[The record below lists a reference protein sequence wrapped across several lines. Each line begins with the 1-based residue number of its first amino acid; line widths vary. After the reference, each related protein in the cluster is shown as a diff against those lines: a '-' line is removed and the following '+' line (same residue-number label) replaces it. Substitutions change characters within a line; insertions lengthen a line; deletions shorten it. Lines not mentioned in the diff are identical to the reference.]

1 MTGRQSLSSEG
12 ANTMPS
18 VLITGAGRGIGDAIA
33 LRLAGAGWAVTAGVR
48 NDSSGDRLAAQDGRI
63 TPVLLDIT
71 NETHIAAMADLFP
84 DRLDALVNNAGT
96 GVLGPVEAVSI
107 PDFRRQFEVNL
118 FGQVAVTQ
126 ALLPQIRAA
135 SGRIVFISS
144 TGGRAPVLMEGAY
157 CASKFAVEGLA
168 DVLRGELR
176 PWGIDVSVVEPGP
189 TDTGPWREIQSMLA
203 DMEEGMSATHRELY
217 AQHIRGMRRLVTTL
231 QRRTAPPDVV
241 ARVVEQALTAR
252 RPRARYAAGAQAQ
265 AMLTMNAVLPTRLND
280 AIGARLLG
288 LRHPKQTKAISS
300 HAG

>member
-1 MTGRQSLSSEG
+1 
-12 ANTMPS
+12 MPLAL
-18 VLITGAGRGIGDAIA
+18 VTGAGRGIGEAIA
-33 LRLAGAGWAVTAGVR
+33 LRLAGAGWTVLAGVR
-48 NDSSGDRLAAQDGRI
+48 NDSCGDRLAVQDGHI
-63 TPVLLDIT
+63 TPVLLDVT
-71 NETHIAAMADLFP
+71 NETHIAALAERLP
-84 DRLDALVNNAGT
+84 DRLDALVNNAGI

-126 ALLPQIRAA
+126 AVLPQIRAA

-176 PWGIDVSVVEPGP
+176 PWHIDVTVVEPGP
-189 TDTGPWREIQSMLA
+189 TDTGPWREIQSMLRA
-203 DMEEGMSATHRELY
+203 MEEGMSTTHRRLY
-217 AQHIRGMRRLVTTL
+217 AQHISGMLKLVSKL
-231 QRRTAPPDVV
+231 QPRTVPPDVV
-241 ARVVEQALTAR
+241 ARVVERALTAR

-265 AMLTMNAVLPTRLND
+265 AMVTMNAILPTRLND

-288 LRHPKQTKAISS
+288 LR
-300 HAG
+300 